1 MRRFPTSGISGLLLS
16 LCILCGS
23 APSALAD
30 LTDWNPGPR
39 QFGPGSMKFKLRV
52 HYDEH
57 TAPEM
62 VITDGYK
69 RPPKV
74 DGALVNQIHE
84 IRLAL
89 PSWHG
94 LHSLAPGAS
103 GAGK

>member
-23 APSALAD
+23 APSAFAD
-30 LTDWNPGPR
+30 MTDMNPSWRPYGPAKT
-39 QFGPGSMKFKLRV
+39 FSLRV

-74 DGALVNQIHE
+74 DGALLNQIRQ
-84 IRLAL
+84 IKLAV
-89 PSWHG
+89 PNWHG
-94 LHSLAPGAS
+94 LHALPPGA
-103 GAGK
+103 GNGGK